1 MLVVKGIENEFS
13 YFSAVYQLVGANCL
27 DIIGHII
34 FLLTSEKAEESQ
46 KKMKKEITQNRSL
59 NDLCTSTMHYELI
72 SASVHNRCL
81 KNVSE
86 TSRVKTR

>member
-46 KKMKKEITQNRSL
+46 KNEKRNHTKPFLERPL
-59 NDLCTSTMHYELI
+59 Y
-72 SASVHNRCL
+72 
-81 KNVSE
+81 VSNAL
-86 TSRVKTR
+86 